1 MGKIIATDNTDFL
14 RIILWQSV
22 LSVAKIKT
30 GKYDSDAAYT
40 ETAMFAGILHINS
53 PYIFLL

>member
-1 MGKIIATDNTDFL
+1 MGKIIATDNTNFL

-22 LSVAKIKT
+22 LLWQKIKT
-30 GKYDSDAAYT
+30 GKYDSDGACI

-53 PYIFLL
+53 RYIFLL

>member
-1 MGKIIATDNTDFL
+1 
-14 RIILWQSV
+14 
-22 LSVAKIKT
+22 VAKIKT